1 MKILIYGV
9 NYFPEPVGIGKYT
22 SEMAE
27 MLSLLGHDVSI
38 IASCP
43 YFPEWVVKNNCY
55 RSEFIKGVKVQ
66 RCPIWVPKNP
76 SGLKRI
82 LHLLSFSI
90 TSFPLLISRVFVN
103 KPQIIICIAPSIFC
117 APGTLLFSKL
127 CGNKTK
133 SWLHIQDLE
142 IDAAF
147 DLGLIKGSLFKIIAK
162 LFERTVY
169 FGFDKISTISNA
181 MLEKI
186 LIKGIQKNKTTLFS
200 NWVNLQKINAIP
212 IDNRSENIYRKDLKI
227 DEKVI
232 ILMYSGSMNQKQNFR
247 ILINAIKKLSD
258 EKNILWILAGEGP
271 SKKFLLQETKEISN
285 VLVLPLQPAEKMNFW
300 LNFADIHLLPQKLAV
315 DDLVLPSKL
324 LGILASGKPII
335 SIAAEESELGS
346 IANIAGINVKSP
358 EVDEFVNA
366 VKILSSKAE
375 LRIELGNKARQLA
388 VSRFDKKKIFDDF
401 EKEIFKLCY

>member
-9 NYFPEPVGIGKYT
+9 NYYPEPVGIGKYT

-27 MLSLLGHDVSI
+27 MLSSLGHDVSI

-43 YFPEWVVKNNCY
+43 YFPEWVVKNNFY

-76 SGLKRI
+76 SGFTRI

-90 TSFPLLISRVFVN
+90 TSFPCLIFRVFVN

-147 DLGLIKGSLFKIIAK
+147 DLGLIKGKIFKKIAE
-162 LFERTVY
+162 LFERTV
-169 FGFDKISTISNA
+169 FLGFDKISTISNA
-181 MLEKI
+181 MRQKI
-186 LIKGIQKNKTTLFS
+186 LNKGISRNKTTLFS
-200 NWVNLQKINAIP
+200 NWVNLEKINAIP
-212 IDNRSENIYRKDLKI
+212 LIFRGENIYRKDFQI
-227 DEKVI
+227 DEKCI
-232 ILMYSGSMNQKQNFR
+232 ILMYSGSMNQKQDFP
-247 ILINAIKKLSD
+247 ILIDTIKNLSD

-271 SKKFLLQETKEISN
+271 SKKFLLQETKAISN
-285 VLVLPLQPAEKMNFW
+285 VLVLPLQPVEKMNSW
-300 LNFADIHLLPQKLAV
+300 LNFADVHLLPQKIAV

-324 LGILASGKPII
+324 LGILASGRPII
-335 SIAAEESELGS
+335 SIAADESELGS
-346 IANIAGINVKSP
+346 IANIAGININAP
-358 EVDEFVNA
+358 NVDKFVNA
-366 VKILSSKAE
+366 VKILVNKEE
-375 LRIELGNKARQLA
+375 LRLELGNKARQLA
-388 VSRFDKKKIFDDF
+388 VLRFDKKLIFDNF
-401 EKEIFKLCY
+401 EKELYRLNY